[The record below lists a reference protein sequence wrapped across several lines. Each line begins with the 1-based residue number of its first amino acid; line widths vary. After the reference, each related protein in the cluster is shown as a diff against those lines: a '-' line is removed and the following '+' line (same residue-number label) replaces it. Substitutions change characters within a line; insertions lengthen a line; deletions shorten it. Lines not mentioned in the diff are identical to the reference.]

1 MTNDSSDADQ
11 NVTGTSSPT
20 PTSAT
25 SAKPIALS
33 ASRAGD
39 FNQCP
44 LLYRFRAI
52 DRLPEP
58 TSVAQFRGTV
68 VHAVLENLFKLPRA
82 ERDHSAGI
90 RMLPTIFDELH
101 AKEPEPVIDH
111 NDKRAFLN
119 DCARLFYNYYR
130 IENPLG
136 FDPQSCEKYIHT
148 KLADNTPVRGFI
160 DRVDVAPTGE
170 VRIVDYKTGKKPLPR
185 YSQQAHL
192 QMELYSL
199 LYWKVF
205 GKKPDQMKLI
215 YLKTVNTMES
225 SPSVSDLQRREEQL
239 VALWN
244 RIRACGKDG
253 SFSPRTTKLCNWCAF
268 QQFCPEYGG
277 TPPEYPGWPGEASN

>member
-1 MTNDSSDADQ
+1 MTNDSSDTDE
-11 NVTGTSSPT
+11 NVTGTVSPT
-20 PTSAT
+20 HIQ
-25 SAKPIALS
+25 AKPIALS

-44 LLYRFRAI
+44 LLYRFRTI
-52 DRLPEP
+52 DCLPEP
-58 TSVAQFRGTV
+58 TSVEQFRGTV

-90 RMLPTIFDELH
+90 RILPTIFEQLH
-101 AKEPEPVIDH
+101 SKEPEPVVAED
-111 NDKRAFLN
+111 DTRSFLN

-130 IENPLG
+130 IENPMG
-136 FDPQSCEKYIHT
+136 FDPQSCEKYIHAT
-148 KLADNTPVRGFI
+148 LADETPVRGFI

-170 VRIVDYKTGKKPLPR
+170 VRIVDYKTGKKPLPQ

-205 GKKPDQMKLI
+205 NVKPDRMKLI
-215 YLKTVNTMES
+215 YLKTVNTMEA
-225 SPSVSDLQRREEQL
+225 SPSMSDLQRREEQL
-239 VALWN
+239 VSLWN
-244 RIRACGKDG
+244 QIRACGRDG
-253 SFSPRTTKLCNWCAF
+253 SFNPRTTKLCNWCAF
-268 QQFCPEYGG
+268 HDYCPEYGG